1 MYGRPTETQAENIMS
16 GITWLLLTLIVAGTL
31 AYRRSPLLIWTG
43 AAAVL
48 LLAVQLA
55 GEGLAPVA
63 WIVFAVIAGLLN
75 FKPLRRA
82 TLSKPLLK
90 WFKSVL
96 PPMSST
102 EKDAIDAGTVWWDA
116 ELFSGRPNWT
126 TLLRTPRAELND
138 EERAFLDGPV
148 EDLCR
153 MLDDWKINQELN
165 DLPPEVWTFLGKHR
179 FFGMIIPKEYGGLDF
194 SARAQS
200 EVVVKIASRSG
211 TAAVTVMVPNSLG
224 PGELLMHY
232 GTSEQKQHFL
242 PRLARGEEIPAFA
255 LTGPWAGS
263 DAGSM
268 PDIGVVCK
276 GEYKGK
282 EVLGFRVNWQ
292 KRYITLGPIATILG
306 LAFKAEDPDGL
317 LGGKRE
323 RGITCA
329 LIPTDTPGV
338 EIGLRHNPGG
348 AFMNG
353 PNSGKDVFVPME
365 WVIGGQAQVG
375 NGWKMLMDCLSVG
388 RAISL
393 PALGTAG
400 GKAAAR
406 MSGAY
411 ARVRRQFKIPIGR
424 FEGIEEPLARIA
436 GVTYRMDAARVLTA
450 TALDLGGKPSVLS
463 AILKY
468 NNTEG
473 MRQTINDAMDIHA
486 GRAVCLGPS
495 NYLQQTYQTVPVAI
509 TVEGANILTRSM
521 IIFGQGAIRCHP
533 YVLKEMLA
541 AANDDAEAGLKA
553 FDEAFF
559 AHVGFTIS
567 NLVRSFVLAVTGARF
582 VAAPDLGPTAG
593 YAKRLTRM
601 SASFALLAD
610 VAMLTLGGDLKR
622 REKISGRFADILSH
636 LYMASAVLKR
646 FEDDGRPAADLPIV
660 RWALDDSLAIIEERL
675 DGILRNFPVTGVGAV
690 LRPFVLPLGRRYRGA
705 SDALGHEV
713 AKLLLSPSETRDR
726 LTDGLFI
733 DLKRD
738 DPMGLMELALEKVI
752 AAEAVERKLAKG
764 LGAGV
769 NTLNMEAVLA
779 KGVAEGVINELE
791 AEEVREA
798 MAITA
803 EAIAVDDFP
812 GAPKKAGQQAA

>member
-1 MYGRPTETQAENIMS
+1 MS
-16 GITWLLLTLIVAGTL
+16 GITWLLLILIAFGVL
-31 AYRRSPLLIWTG
+31 AYRRSTLPVWTAT
-43 AAAVL
+43 AAIL
-48 LLAVQLA
+48 LLAIQVT
-55 GEGLAPVA
+55 GNGLAPIP
-63 WIVFAVIAGLLN
+63 WLLFALVAGLLN
-75 FKPLRRA
+75 IKPLRQA
-82 TLSKPLLK
+82 VLSKPLLK

-96 PPMSST
+96 PPMSAT

-116 ELFSGRPNWT
+116 ELFSGRPNWNN
-126 TLLRTPRAELND
+126 LLRTPRSELNAA
-138 EERAFLDGPV
+138 ERAFIDGPV
-148 EDLCR
+148 NELCS
-153 MLDDWKINQELN
+153 MLDDWKINHELN
-165 DLPPEVWTFLGKHR
+165 DLPPEVWSFLGKHR

-200 EVVVKIASRSG
+200 EVVMKVASRSG
-211 TAAVTVMVPNSLG
+211 AAAVTVMVPNSLG

-232 GTSEQKQHFL
+232 GTQEQKDYFL
-242 PRLARGEEIPAFA
+242 PRLAKGEEIPAFA

-268 PDIGVVCK
+268 PDAGVVCK
-276 GEYKGK
+276 GEYQGK
-282 EVLGFRVNWQ
+282 EVLGFRVNWE
-292 KRYITLGPIATILG
+292 KRYITLGPVATILG
-306 LAFKAEDPDGL
+306 LAFKAQDPDGL
-317 LGGKRE
+317 LGGGKE
-323 RGITCA
+323 LGITCA

-338 EIGLRHNPGG
+338 EIGLRHDPGG

-365 WVIGGQAQVG
+365 WIIGGQAQVG

-400 GKAAAR
+400 GKTAAR
-406 MSGAY
+406 MTGAY
-411 ARVRRQFKIPIGR
+411 ARVRRQFRIPIGR
-424 FEGIEEPLARIA
+424 FEGIEEPLARIG
-436 GVTYRMDAARVLTA
+436 GVTYRMDAARILTA
-450 TALDLGGKPSVLS
+450 TALDIGGKPSVLS
-463 AILKY
+463 AILKF

-473 MRQTINDAMDIHA
+473 MRQAINDAMDVHA

-495 NYLQQTYQTVPVAI
+495 NYLAQTYQTVPVAI

-541 AANDDAEAGLKA
+541 AADDDAEAGLKA
-553 FDEAFF
+553 FDAAFF
-559 AHVGFTIS
+559 AHGGFTIS
-567 NLVRSFVLAVTGARF
+567 NLVRSFVLAITGARF
-582 VAAPDLGPTAG
+582 VRGPDLGPTAR
-593 YAKRLTRM
+593 YANRLTRL

-622 REKISGRFADILSH
+622 REKVSGRFADILSH

-646 FEDDGRPAADLPIV
+646 FEDDGRPTADLPIV
-660 RWALDDSLAIIEERL
+660 RWALDDSLAIIEDRL
-675 DGILRNFPVTGVGAV
+675 DGILRNFPVRGVGAV

-705 SDALGHEV
+705 SDKLGHEV

-726 LTDGLFI
+726 LTDGVFLEM
-733 DLKRD
+733 RPG

-752 AAEAVERKLAKG
+752 AAEPVEQKLAKA
-764 LGAGV
+764 LRASI
-769 NTLNMEAVLA
+769 NTVNMEAVLK

-791 AEEVREA
+791 AETVRES
-798 MAITA
+798 MAITTL
-803 EAIAVDDFP
+803 AIAVDDFP
-812 GAPKKAGQQAA
+812 GKPAKKVGQQAA

>member
-1 MYGRPTETQAENIMS
+1 MTVLTTI
-16 GITWLLLTLIVAGTL
+16 LLTLVVIGVL
-31 AYRRSPLLIWTG
+31 AYRRSSLPVWTG
-43 AAAVL
+43 ALAVL

-55 GEGLAPVA
+55 GAGLSPVP
-63 WIVFAVIAGLLN
+63 WVVFALVAGLLN
-75 FKPLRRA
+75 LKPLRR
-82 TLSKPLLK
+82 TVLSRPLLK

-96 PPMSST
+96 PPMSQT

-116 ELFSGRPNWT
+116 ELFTGRPNWT
-126 TLLRTPRAELND
+126 SLLRTPRPELS
-138 EERAFLDGPV
+138 EEEQAYLDGPV
-148 EDLCR
+148 EELCR
-153 MLDDWKINQELN
+153 MLDDWKINRELD
-165 DLPPEVWTFLGKHR
+165 DLPPEVWDFLGKHR
-179 FFGMIIPKEYGGLDF
+179 FFAMIIPKEFGGLDF

-200 EVVVKIASRSG
+200 EIVMKIASRSVA
-211 TAAVTVMVPNSLG
+211 AAVTVMVPNSLG

-232 GTSEQKQHFL
+232 GTPEQKQHFL
-242 PRLARGEEIPAFA
+242 PRLAKGLEIPAFA

-268 PDIGVVCK
+268 PDDGILCK

-282 EVLGFRVNWQ
+282 EVLGFRVNWS

-306 LAFKAEDPDGL
+306 LAFKARDPDGL
-317 LGGKRE
+317 LGGKKE
-323 RGITCA
+323 LGITCA

-338 EIGLRHNPGG
+338 EIGRRHNPAG
-348 AFMNG
+348 AFQNG
-353 PNSGKDVFVPME
+353 PNYGTDVFVPME

-400 GKAAAR
+400 SKMAAR
-406 MSGAY
+406 MTGAY

-450 TALDLGGKPSVLS
+450 TALALGGKPSVLS

-473 MRQTINDAMDIHA
+473 MRQAINDAMDVHA
-486 GRAVCLGPS
+486 GRAVCLGPK
-495 NYLQQTYQTVPVAI
+495 NYLAQTYQTVPVAI

-541 AANDDAEAGLKA
+541 AADPDESAGLQA

-559 AHVGFTIS
+559 GHAGFTIS
-567 NLVRSFVLAVTGARF
+567 NLVRSFVLAITGARF
-582 VAAPDLGPTAG
+582 VKAPDLGPTAM
-593 YAKRLTRM
+593 YARKLTRM

-622 REKISGRFADILSH
+622 REKLSGRFADILSH

-675 DGILRNFPVTGVGAV
+675 DGILRNFPVKGVGGF
-690 LRPFVLPLGRRYRGA
+690 LRPFVLPLGRRCRPA
-705 SDALGHEV
+705 SDRLGHEV
-713 AKLLLSPSETRDR
+713 AKLMLSPSETRDR
-726 LTDGLFI
+726 LTAGMFFE
-733 DLKRD
+733 RSED
-738 DPMGLMELALEKVI
+738 DPVGLMELALEKVI
-752 AAEAVERKLAKG
+752 AFEPIERKLGTVVNTSNMEKVLAKG
-764 LGAGV
+764 LAD
-769 NTLNMEAVLA
+769 
-779 KGVAEGVINELE
+779 GVINELE
-791 AEEVREA
+791 AETVREA
-798 MAITA
+798 MAITT

-812 GAPKKAGQQAA
+812 GRSRKAGQQAA

>member
-1 MYGRPTETQAENIMS
+1 MTGR
-16 GITWLLLTLIVAGTL
+16 
-31 AYRRSPLLIWTG
+31 
-43 AAAVL
+43 
-48 LLAVQLA
+48 
-55 GEGLAPVA
+55 
-63 WIVFAVIAGLLN
+63 
-75 FKPLRRA
+75 
-82 TLSKPLLK
+82 
-90 WFKSVL
+90 
-96 PPMSST
+96 ST
-102 EKDAIDAGTVWWDA
+102 TN
-116 ELFSGRPNWT
+116 S
-126 TLLRTPRAELND
+126 
-138 EERAFLDGPV
+138 
-148 EDLCR
+148 
-153 MLDDWKINQELN
+153 N
-165 DLPPEVWTFLGKHR
+165 DLPPEVWAFLGKHR
-179 FFGMIIPKEYGGLDF
+179 FFAMIIPKEYGGLDF

-200 EVVVKIASRSG
+200 EVVVKIGSRSVA
-211 TAAVTVMVPNSLG
+211 AAVTVMVPNSLG

-232 GTSEQKQHFL
+232 GTTEQKQHFL

-255 LTGPWAGS
+255 LTSPWAGS

-268 PDIGVVCK
+268 PDVGIVCK

-282 EVLGFRVNWQ
+282 EVLGFRVNWV

-306 LAFKAEDPDGL
+306 LAFKARDPDGL
-317 LGGKRE
+317 LGGKKE
-323 RGITCA
+323 LGITCA
-329 LIPTDTPGV
+329 LIPTSTPGV
-338 EIGLRHNPGG
+338 EIGLRHDPGG
-348 AFMNG
+348 AFLNG

-400 GKAAAR
+400 SKTAAR
-406 MSGAY
+406 MTGAY

-424 FEGIEEPLARIA
+424 FEGIEEPLARI
-436 GVTYRMDAARVLTA
+436 GGITYRMDAARILTA

-473 MRQTINDAMDIHA
+473 MRQAINDAMDVHA

-495 NYLQQTYQTVPVAI
+495 NYLAQTYQTVPVAI

-541 AANDDAEAGLKA
+541 AADEDGTAGLEA
-553 FDEAFF
+553 FDAAFF

-582 VAAPDLGPTAG
+582 VKAPDLGPTSV
-593 YAKRLTRM
+593 YANRLTRM

-675 DGILRNFPVTGVGAV
+675 DSILRNFPVRGVGVV
-690 LRPFVLPLGRRYRGA
+690 LRPFVLPLGRRHKGA
-705 SDALGHEV
+705 SDKLGHEV

-726 LTDGLFI
+726 LTAGLFI
-733 DLKRD
+733 ELRED
-738 DPMGLMELALEKVI
+738 DPLGLMELALEKVI
-752 AAEAVERKLAKG
+752 AGEPVERKLAQAF
-764 LGAGV
+764 GASV
-769 NTLNMEAVLA
+769 NTGNMEAVLK
-779 KGVAEGVINELE
+779 KGVAEGAINELE
-791 AEEVREA
+791 AETVREA

-803 EAIAVDDFP
+803 LAIAVDDFP
-812 GAPKKAGQQAA
+812 GRQKKAGQQAA

>member
-1 MYGRPTETQAENIMS
+1 MTQAENIMS
-16 GITWLLLTLIVAGTL
+16 GITWLLITLIVFGVL
-31 AYRRSPLLIWTG
+31 AYRRSTLPVWTG
-43 AAAVL
+43 AAAIL
-48 LLAVQLA
+48 LLAVQLT
-55 GEGLAPVA
+55 GNGLAPVP
-63 WIVFAVIAGLLN
+63 WIVLAVIAVLLN
-75 FKPLRRA
+75 LKPLRRA
-82 TLSKPLLK
+82 VLSKPLLG

-96 PPMSST
+96 PPMSAT

-126 TLLRTPRAELND
+126 TLLRTPRSELSA
-138 EERAFLDGPV
+138 EERAFIDGPV
-148 EDLCR
+148 DDLCR
-153 MLDDWKINQELN
+153 MIDDWKINHELN
-165 DLPPEVWTFLGKHR
+165 DLPPEIWAYLAKHR

-200 EVVVKIASRSG
+200 EVVMKIASRSG
-211 TAAVTVMVPNSLG
+211 AVAVSVMVPNSLG

-232 GTSEQKQHFL
+232 GTTEQKEHFL
-242 PRLARGEEIPAFA
+242 PRLARGEDIPAFA
-255 LTGPWAGS
+255 LTGPYAGS

-268 PDIGVVCK
+268 PDVGIVCK

-306 LAFKAEDPDGL
+306 LAFKAQDPDGL
-317 LGGKRE
+317 LGGKQE
-323 RGITCA
+323 LGITCA
-329 LIPTDTPGV
+329 LIPTGTPGV

-353 PNSGKDVFVPME
+353 PNSGKDVFVPMD
-365 WVIGGQAQVG
+365 WVIGGQEQVG

-473 MRQTINDAMDIHA
+473 MRQAINDAMDIHA

-495 NYLQQTYQTVPVAI
+495 NYLAQTYQTVPVAI
-509 TVEGANILTRSM
+509 TVEGANILTRSL

-541 AANDDAEAGLKA
+541 AADEDAGAGLKA

-582 VAAPDLGPTAG
+582 VPAPDLGPTAV

-610 VAMLTLGGDLKR
+610 VALLMLGGDLKR

-660 RWALDDSLAIIEERL
+660 RWALDDSLGIIEDRL
-675 DGILRNFPVTGVGAV
+675 DGILRNFPTPGVGLV
-690 LRPFVLPLGRRYRGA
+690 LRPFILPLGRRFKGA
-705 SDALGHEV
+705 SDTLGHQV

-726 LTDGLFI
+726 LTAGLFM
-733 DLKRD
+733 DVKAE
-738 DPMGLMELALEKVI
+738 DPMGLMELAMEKVI
-752 AAEAVERKLAKG
+752 AAEPVEQKLAKG
-764 LGAGV
+764 LRASV
-769 NTLNMEAVLA
+769 NHSNMESVL
-779 KGVAEGVINELE
+779 KRGVADGVINELE
-791 AEEVREA
+791 AETVREA
-798 MAITA
+798 IAITA
-803 EAIAVDDFP
+803 VAIAVDDFP
-812 GAPKKAGQQAA
+812 GRTKARAGQQAA

>member
-1 MYGRPTETQAENIMS
+1 MTVLTTI
-16 GITWLLLTLIVAGTL
+16 LLTLVVIGVL
-31 AYRRSPLLIWTG
+31 AYRRSSLPVWTG
-43 AAAVL
+43 ALAVL

-55 GEGLAPVA
+55 GAGLSPVP
-63 WIVFAVIAGLLN
+63 WVVFALVAGLLN
-75 FKPLRRA
+75 LKPLRR
-82 TLSKPLLK
+82 TVLSRPLLK

-96 PPMSST
+96 PPMSQT

-116 ELFSGRPNWT
+116 ELFTGRPNWT
-126 TLLRTPRAELND
+126 SLLRTPRPELS
-138 EERAFLDGPV
+138 EEEQAYLDGPV
-148 EDLCR
+148 EELCR
-153 MLDDWKINQELN
+153 MLDDWKINRELD
-165 DLPPEVWTFLGKHR
+165 DLPPEVWDFLGKHR
-179 FFGMIIPKEYGGLDF
+179 FFAMIIPKEFGGLDF

-200 EVVVKIASRSG
+200 EIVMKIASRSVA
-211 TAAVTVMVPNSLG
+211 AAVTVMVPNSLG

-232 GTSEQKQHFL
+232 GTPEQKQHFL
-242 PRLARGEEIPAFA
+242 PRLAKGLEIPAFA

-268 PDIGVVCK
+268 PDDGILCK

-282 EVLGFRVNWQ
+282 EVLGFRVNWS

-306 LAFKAEDPDGL
+306 LAFKARDPDGL
-317 LGGKRE
+317 LGGKKE
-323 RGITCA
+323 LGITCA

-338 EIGLRHNPGG
+338 EIGRRHNPAG
-348 AFMNG
+348 AFQNG
-353 PNSGKDVFVPME
+353 PNYGTDVFVPME

-400 GKAAAR
+400 SKMAAR
-406 MSGAY
+406 MTGAY

-450 TALDLGGKPSVLS
+450 TALALGGKPSVLS

-473 MRQTINDAMDIHA
+473 MRQAINDAMDVHA
-486 GRAVCLGPS
+486 GRAVCLGPK
-495 NYLQQTYQTVPVAI
+495 NYLAQTYQTVPVAI

-541 AANDDAEAGLKA
+541 AADPDESAGLQA

-559 AHVGFTIS
+559 GHAGFTIS
-567 NLVRSFVLAVTGARF
+567 NLVRSFVLAITGARF
-582 VAAPDLGPTAG
+582 VKAPDLGPTAM
-593 YAKRLTRM
+593 YARKLTRM

-622 REKISGRFADILSH
+622 REKLSGRFADILSH

-675 DGILRNFPVTGVGAV
+675 DGILRNFPVKGVGGF
-690 LRPFVLPLGRRYRGA
+690 LRPFVLPLGRRCRPA
-705 SDALGHEV
+705 SDRLGHEV
-713 AKLLLSPSETRDR
+713 AKLMLSPSETRDR
-726 LTDGLFI
+726 LTAGMFFE
-733 DLKRD
+733 RSED
-738 DPMGLMELALEKVI
+738 DPVGLMELALEKVI
-752 AAEAVERKLAKG
+752 AFEPIERKLGTVVNTSNMEKVLTKG
-764 LGAGV
+764 LAD
-769 NTLNMEAVLA
+769 
-779 KGVAEGVINELE
+779 GVINELE
-791 AEEVREA
+791 AETVREA
-798 MAITA
+798 MAITT

-812 GAPKKAGQQAA
+812 GRSRKAGQQAA

>member
-1 MYGRPTETQAENIMS
+1 MTVLTTI
-16 GITWLLLTLIVAGTL
+16 LLTLVVIGVL
-31 AYRRSPLLIWTG
+31 AYRRSSLPVWTG
-43 AAAVL
+43 ALAVL

-55 GEGLAPVA
+55 GAGLSPVP
-63 WIVFAVIAGLLN
+63 WVVFALVAGLLN
-75 FKPLRRA
+75 LKPLRR
-82 TLSKPLLK
+82 TVLSRPLLK

-96 PPMSST
+96 PPMSQT

-116 ELFSGRPNWT
+116 ELFTGRPNWT
-126 TLLRTPRAELND
+126 SLLRTPRPELS
-138 EERAFLDGPV
+138 EEEQAYLDGPV
-148 EDLCR
+148 EELCR
-153 MLDDWKINQELN
+153 MLDDWKINRELD
-165 DLPPEVWTFLGKHR
+165 DLPPEVWDFLGKHR
-179 FFGMIIPKEYGGLDF
+179 FFAMIIPKEFGGLDF

-200 EVVVKIASRSG
+200 EIVMKIASRSVA
-211 TAAVTVMVPNSLG
+211 AAVTVMVPNSLG

-232 GTSEQKQHFL
+232 GTPEQKQHFL
-242 PRLARGEEIPAFA
+242 PRLAKGLEIPAFA

-268 PDIGVVCK
+268 PDDGILCK

-282 EVLGFRVNWQ
+282 EVLGFRVNWS

-306 LAFKAEDPDGL
+306 LAFKARDPDGL
-317 LGGKRE
+317 LGGKKE
-323 RGITCA
+323 LGITCA

-338 EIGLRHNPGG
+338 EIGRRHNPAG
-348 AFMNG
+348 AFQNG
-353 PNSGKDVFVPME
+353 PNYGTDVFVPME

-400 GKAAAR
+400 SKMAAR
-406 MSGAY
+406 MTGAY

-450 TALDLGGKPSVLS
+450 TALALGGKPSVLS

-473 MRQTINDAMDIHA
+473 MRQAINDAMDVHA
-486 GRAVCLGPS
+486 GRAVCLGPK
-495 NYLQQTYQTVPVAI
+495 NYLAQTYQTVPVAI

-541 AANDDAEAGLKA
+541 AADPDESAGLQA

-559 AHVGFTIS
+559 GHAGFTIS
-567 NLVRSFVLAVTGARF
+567 NLVRSFVLAITGARF
-582 VAAPDLGPTAG
+582 VKAPDLGPTAV
-593 YAKRLTRM
+593 YARKLTRM

-622 REKISGRFADILSH
+622 REKLSGRFADILSH

-675 DGILRNFPVTGVGAV
+675 DGILRNFPVKGVGGF
-690 LRPFVLPLGRRYRGA
+690 LRPFVLPLGRRCRPA
-705 SDALGHEV
+705 SDRLGHEV
-713 AKLLLSPSETRDR
+713 AKLMLSPSETRDR
-726 LTDGLFI
+726 LTAGMFFE
-733 DLKRD
+733 RSED
-738 DPMGLMELALEKVI
+738 DPVGLMELALEKVI
-752 AAEAVERKLAKG
+752 AFEPIERKLGTVVNTSNMEKVLAKG
-764 LGAGV
+764 LAD
-769 NTLNMEAVLA
+769 
-779 KGVAEGVINELE
+779 GVINELE
-791 AEEVREA
+791 AETVREA
-798 MAITA
+798 MAITT

-812 GAPKKAGQQAA
+812 GRSRKAGQQAA